1 MKLIYSSNS
10 NGMKLTPSV
19 SLDLALQARS
29 KCLWPKWRED
39 SLSTNTWMQSMHR
52 VESKCFLLTLYGVT
66 GKQFYSRNACAQL
79 VHRSHLKFLLRLKNF
94 PAQPSQST
102 RWIAVRLVFLWRRPA
117 DSRVSWSLVSNFSVM
132 IVAFK
137 IFSSRGS
144 PLVRRF
150 SSTIVFN
157 SLMVVVAL
165 ALLVVSYHPRCSVWG
180 WCSVDLWGGLGFC
193 PFTHVVR
200 LYVLTV
206 LVWLCCFMFFVLRD
220 VLMLF
225 F

>member
-1 MKLIYSSNS
+1 
-10 NGMKLTPSV
+10 
-19 SLDLALQARS
+19 
-29 KCLWPKWRED
+29 
-39 SLSTNTWMQSMHR
+39 MQSMHR

-79 VHRSHLKFLLRLKNF
+79 AHRSHLKFLLRFKNF

-157 SLMVVVAL
+157 SLMVVVAVAVTCSKL
-165 ALLVVSYHPRCSVWG
+165 PSKVLSVRMVLSGSLGGIGVLSFYACGAFVCVDGVGLIVLFHVFCLVWCFDVALLVRCG
-180 WCSVDLWGGLGFC
+180 DDLG
-193 PFTHVVR
+193 
-200 LYVLTV
+200 
-206 LVWLCCFMFFVLRD
+206 
-220 VLMLF
+220 
-225 F
+225 